1 MKQYEKLSLAYFSFK
16 KYRLVNMNGYT
27 EQFKMEEVQFGSIIQ
42 LDLKEIIFFFFKLSF
57 LKHVLGV

>member
-1 MKQYEKLSLAYFSFK
+1 
-16 KYRLVNMNGYT
+16 MNGYT

-42 LDLKEIIFFFFKLSF
+42 LDLTRIYYFFFKLSF